1 MDEEVAKTLGEL
13 ELKLQELEHELT
25 SLGHRDT
32 PRHRGGIAHEQENA
46 PGGLIDEAIEHNRK
60 HVGDV
65 EDRTAE
71 EAVADGDGFGGPAVW
86 GGEEVPARAGA
97 TVERDWSVEV
107 RETAY
112 GEIPIPP
119 PRAPDPPNAFAAPQE
134 PWPPHVAEREQ
145 GTERGHVSGLPH
157 VPDSPYASEPPRTTG
172 ASETQHAVDPPYA
185 PPPPTHPFLQS
196 SPGVDDG
203 AIDVADLERFR
214 DKLTSATS
222 ELMDEYDRLL
232 SRIRARQRAGS

>member
-1 MDEEVAKTLGEL
+1 MDQEVAKTLGEL

-32 PRHRGGIAHEQENA
+32 PRHQGDTIHEQANA
-46 PGGLIDEAIEHNRK
+46 PGGLIDEAIERDRK
-60 HVGDV
+60 GVGDV

-86 GGEEVPARAGA
+86 GGEEVPAQAGA
-97 TVERDWSVEV
+97 TVEREWSAEV

-119 PRAPDPPNAFAAPQE
+119 PRAPDPPNAFAPPQAPGS
-134 PWPPHVAEREQ
+134 PHVAESAY
-145 GTERGHVSGLPH
+145 VSGLPH
-157 VPDSPYASEPPRTTG
+157 VPDSPFASEPSHTLST
-172 ASETQHAVDPPYA
+172 SEPQHAAGPPYA
-185 PPPPTHPFLQS
+185 QPTPPTHPFLH
-196 SPGVDDG
+196 SPPGAEDT

-214 DKLTSATS
+214 DKLTSVTS
-222 ELMDEYDRLL
+222 ELVDEYNGML
-232 SRIRARQRAGS
+232 SRIRARRRSGS